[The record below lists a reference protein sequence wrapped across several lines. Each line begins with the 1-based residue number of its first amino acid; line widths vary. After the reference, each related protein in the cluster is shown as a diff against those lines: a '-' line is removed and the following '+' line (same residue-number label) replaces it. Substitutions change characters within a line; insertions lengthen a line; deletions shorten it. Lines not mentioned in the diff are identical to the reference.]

1 MRSRQLG
8 LFFKEPTMSTNSAK
22 QSTLSGVVALSLP
35 DVIRKTALG
44 RSSLYALMLAGQ
56 FPKPAKVG
64 RRSIFNAA
72 EVDAWLEARF
82 AARAAG
88 GAE

>member
-1 MRSRQLG
+1 
-8 LFFKEPTMSTNSAK
+8 MSINVTPQAPVA
-22 QSTLSGVVALSLP
+22 GIVALSLP

-64 RRSIFNAA
+64 KRSIFNAA

-82 AARAAG
+82 AAR
-88 GAE
+88 EEVQR

>member
-1 MRSRQLG
+1 
-8 LFFKEPTMSTNSAK
+8 MSINVTSQAPVA
-22 QSTLSGVVALSLP
+22 GIVALSLP

-64 RRSIFNAA
+64 KRSIFNAA

-82 AARAAG
+82 AAR
-88 GAE
+88 EEVQP